1 MKMDVKVGQCMTVGV
16 FTLPADKTVRDAA
29 RLLRKTNVGSVII
42 TQKGKAKGI
51 ITERDIVYKVIALGK
66 DPVKTKLKSVMSR
79 PLKVIK
85 ASDKV
90 ESAAM
95 ALRNNRVKRLPVVDR
110 NGRLVGIITEG
121 DLLRVYPG
129 MVDVVSEMQEMRE
142 SKPSEYF
149 TGVCEVCGCFAEDL
163 KRDEGKLKCEDC
175 IEEEEL

>member
-51 ITERDIVYKVIALGK
+51 ITERDIVYKVIALGR
-66 DPVKTKLKSVMSR
+66 DPAKTKLKSVMSR

-85 ASDKV
+85 ASDRV
-90 ESAAM
+90 ESAAI
-95 ALRNNRVKRLPVVDR
+95 ALRNNKVKRLPVVDR
-110 NGRLVGIITEG
+110 AGRLVGIITEG

-129 MVDVVSEMQEMRE
+129 MVDVVSEMQEIRE
-142 SKPSEYF
+142 SRPSEYF

-163 KRDEGKLKCEDC
+163 KRDEGKLRCEDC
-175 IEEEEL
+175 REEEEV

>member
-1 MKMDVKVGQCMTVGV
+1 MDFFLSSSCIKTYAFFFFREAHFKYFNREFSPGGADMKMDVKVGQCMTVGV

-95 ALRNNRVKRLPVVDR
+95 ALRNNRVKRLPAS
-110 NGRLVGIITEG
+110 
-121 DLLRVYPG
+121 PG
-129 MVDVVSEMQEMRE
+129 PRCVPSGAPCPAACRSPTKRCARYIRRRCRE
-142 SKPSEYF
+142 SR
-149 TGVCEVCGCFAEDL
+149 A
-163 KRDEGKLKCEDC
+163 
-175 IEEEEL
+175 